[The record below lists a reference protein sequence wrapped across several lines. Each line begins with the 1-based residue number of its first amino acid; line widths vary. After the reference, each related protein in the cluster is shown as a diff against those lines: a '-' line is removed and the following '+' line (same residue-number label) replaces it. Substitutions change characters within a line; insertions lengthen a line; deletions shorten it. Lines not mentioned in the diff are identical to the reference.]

1 MVLLGSD
8 VTGILLTGATGFIGR
23 ALLSE
28 LVSNDINIIASV
40 RQKTPCIPE
49 NVKQYI
55 ISDLSEDTDWGTALR
70 DIDMVIH
77 TAARVHVM
85 KEQTNN
91 PLDQFRKVNTEAT
104 ISLARQS
111 AKAGVKRFIFLSSIK
126 VNGEQTNKNQAF
138 TAHDKLIPNDPYG
151 LSKYEAEQGLLKLA
165 DETGME
171 VVIIRLPMVYGP
183 GVKGNFQVLMKWVR
197 KQWPLPF
204 GAVDNQRS
212 LLALDNAVSFIIHC
226 LKHPKAANEVFL
238 VSDDEDVSTTELLNK
253 VAAAFELNIF
263 LLPIPVSLM
272 KFAAKMM
279 GKGELASRL
288 LGSLKIDSSKA
299 HQLLGWK
306 PVITMDEQ
314 LKKIADDLRKSNNNA
329 ASVIS

>member
-1 MVLLGSD
+1 MVLLGVD

-40 RQKTPCIPE
+40 RQTTPCIPE

-55 ISDLSEDTDWGTALR
+55 ISDLSEDTDWGRALR
-70 DIDMVIH
+70 NIDVVIH

-138 TAHDKLIPNDPYG
+138 TAHDKFIPNDPYG

-288 LGSLKIDSSKA
+288 LGSLKIDISKA